1 MSTEIK
7 VLKCEYPTEWKF
19 FEVRELPVDDIWQS
33 VPVAEN
39 IAGKPFY
46 SRVKDDI
53 SANGMHFPI
62 MCVQTDYRGL
72 EKAKERWGR
81 KINELPFWHNAL
93 GKHKKM
99 VWSVWGGSNRLA
111 IAKDLGYTH
120 IDAAVIPTIK
130 QAISLQKHM
139 RKPYDSK
146 FYGR

>member
-1 MSTEIK
+1 MENKI
-7 VLKCEYPTEWKF
+7 LKCEYPTEWKF

-33 VPVAEN
+33 VPIAEKVN
-39 IAGKPFY
+39 GQEFY
-46 SRVKDDI
+46 SRVKEDI
-53 SANGMHFPI
+53 QREGMHFPI
-62 MCVQTDYRGL
+62 MCVHSTYKKL
-72 EKAKERWGR
+72 EEAKDRWGN

-120 IDAAVIPTIK
+120 IDAAIIPTIK

-139 RKPYDSK
+139 RKPYDSRY
-146 FYGR
+146 YGR